1 MTLNNDFITVNKS
14 VLEKMIKTINDEV
27 DCDYC
32 LLFDDCNLS
41 GSTCEEC
48 LYNLLK
54 GVRIKCQD

>member
-1 MTLNNDFITVNKS
+1 MTLNNELITVRTS

-27 DCDYC
+27 DCNYC

-48 LYNLLK
+48 LCNLLK
-54 GVRIKCQD
+54 GVRLKCQD

>member
-32 LLFDDCNLS
+32 LLLDDCYFP

-54 GVRIKCQD
+54 GVRIKCQG

>member
-1 MTLNNDFITVNKS
+1 MTLNNDLITVNKS
-14 VLEKMIKTINDEV
+14 VLEKIIKTINDVV

-54 GVRIKCQD
+54 G